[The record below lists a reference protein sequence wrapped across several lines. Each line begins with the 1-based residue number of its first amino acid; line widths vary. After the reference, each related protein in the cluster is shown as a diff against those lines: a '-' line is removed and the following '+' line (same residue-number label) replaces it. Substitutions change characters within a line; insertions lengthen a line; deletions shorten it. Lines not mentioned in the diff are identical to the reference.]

1 MEKKFI
7 KETDNGVI
15 ICTIKTDKYWSV
27 TYEEYENENEEEK
40 QWWAEAY
47 EEYENDEIGY
57 ISGGRDHEKIIKHFP
72 NLAKFSNM
80 HLSDSSNGVP
90 MYFQANGIYHLQNS
104 TMETVCKHFRVDLE
118 EARTLFFK
126 MKEDFIDFYK
136 HLSDL
141 TIRYEKE
148 NKQLKQELNEL

>member
-1 MEKKFI
+1 MEKKFR
-7 KETDNGVI
+7 KQKKNSVI
-15 ICTIKTDKYWSV
+15 ICTINTDKYWSV
-27 TYEEYENENEEEK
+27 TYEELGK
-40 QWWAEAY
+40 
-47 EEYENDEIGY
+47 DGY
-57 ISGGRDHEKIIKHFP
+57 FISGGCNHKKIIKHFP
-72 NLAKFSNM
+72 SLEKFCNM
-80 HLSDSSNGVP
+80 HLSDSKTGLP
-90 MYFQANGIYHLQNS
+90 MYFQDNGIYHLQNS

-126 MKEDFIDFYK
+126 MKEDSIGFYK